1 MKDKR
6 ILFITF
12 DLSGYY
18 DSIREE
24 LSNQFMYV
32 DYHNTAYLKF
42 KYEHIF
48 QKIYAFFYKIIKKRK
63 LKNYLKLQPIIKATE
78 NKTYDYILIVRPDV
92 FFDSQLLKL
101 KSKTENFIAY
111 YHDSINNIPHK
122 KNVIHFFDKVY
133 SYEKKDVNDYNLNF
147 LTNFIY
153 LKDEERKSN
162 ETTLDAFT
170 IMSKDYR
177 FETLSNVAT
186 FLKRKNI
193 NYKFLVQ
200 SDKEQSSDI
209 IEFITQ
215 RKNNSQVLEYLKQTK
230 IIVDIHKYGVQDGL
244 TFRVF
249 ESLFLNKKLITT
261 NKDIKTYDF
270 YNPNNIFVIENIANI
285 DIPDNF
291 FKTSYEAIPENIYK
305 KYHYKNWI
313 KKILGDD

>member
-1 MKDKR
+1 MKDKN
-6 ILFITF
+6 ILFITY

-18 DSIREE
+18 DIIREE
-24 LSNQFMYV
+24 LNNQFTHVEYQ
-32 DYHNTAYLKF
+32 NIARLKF
-42 KYEHIF
+42 KYDHIF
-48 QKIYAFFYKIIKKRK
+48 QKIYASIYKIIKKRK
-63 LKNYLKLQPIIKATE
+63 LKNFYKLQPIIKATE
-78 NKTYDYILIVRPDV
+78 NKSYDYIVIVRPDL

-101 KSKTENFIAY
+101 KSRTKNFIAY

-133 SYEKKDVNDYNLNF
+133 SYEKKDVADYNLDF

-153 LKDEERKSN
+153 LKDEERTSN

-177 FETLSNVAT
+177 FNTLSNVAS
-186 FLKRKNI
+186 FLKNKHI
-193 NYKFLVQ
+193 NYQFLVQ
-200 SDKEQSSDI
+200 SDKEQSSDV

-249 ESLFLNKKLITT
+249 ESLFFNKKLITT

-270 YNPNNIFVIENIANI
+270 YNPNNIFVIENIDSMN
-285 DIPDNF
+285 IPDDF
-291 FKTSYEAIPENIYK
+291 FKTSYVAIPENIYQ
-305 KYHYKNWI
+305 KYHYKSWI
-313 KKILGDD
+313 KNILNDD